1 MDDCSYL
8 LNAII
13 GGGELDY
20 KKLVKTM
27 GEWNIDAEDVVE
39 DVKSYSDNVDISALF
54 LSTYTMHA
62 NELKEQIAELCEDLV
77 NEDGDIKFD
86 EEKLDNYEVQVY
98 VNYSDTSYNKDNEL
112 FSCKDI
118 DEMKKTYL
126 DKLVDFLIDEE
137 IVEVDNACRKVCIGV
152 PEPEDIDENDY
163 EDCLDDCNEYGAAV
177 EYLKN
182 LIGGEK

>member
-1 MDDCSYL
+1 MDDCNYL

-13 GGGELDY
+13 GGGINDFKVLN
-20 KKLVKTM
+20 KTIN
-27 GEWNIDAEDVVE
+27 EWDMEPEEIVAYIKEFTDKIDIG
-39 DVKSYSDNVDISALF
+39 SLF
-54 LSTYTMHA
+54 LGTYTMHA

-77 NEDGDIKFD
+77 DEDGDIKFNK
-86 EEKLDNYEVQVY
+86 EKLDDYEVQVY

-182 LIGGEK
+182 LIGGER